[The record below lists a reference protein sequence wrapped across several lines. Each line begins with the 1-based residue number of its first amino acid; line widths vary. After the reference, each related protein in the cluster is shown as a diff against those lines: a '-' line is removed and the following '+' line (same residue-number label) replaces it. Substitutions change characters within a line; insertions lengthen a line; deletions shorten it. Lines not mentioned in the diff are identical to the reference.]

1 MKKSSIAM
9 LLMLTSTLF
18 ISCTKN
24 EEMLTEEEACIT
36 ENYTITL
43 DKYIKKIKKT
53 PTDWRGAIH
62 TSEFIYNEFNLLAN
76 HNSYRSDYDN
86 EHLFNYQCNNN
97 VSEMYGTTYTY
108 DAEDN
113 ITSVKTNTYSSY
125 DLVYNGQKIHV
136 KGRIY
141 HDPDQEIILE
151 LNSQNLVSKV
161 SRMDSY
167 STFEYDL
174 NGNLRTTKD
183 FDLSG
188 VLLNDYEITYD
199 QNPNPFYGQL
209 NSVYLAQFI
218 ELFYKSSSQG
228 LQFLIIDGYDTF
240 RFPYFKNNALNI
252 KEKTN
257 PSPYNLL
264 FEREFTYDAQNYPT
278 KIKFTYVG
286 LHISDYEIEYN

>member
-9 LLMLTSTLF
+9 LLMLMSTLF

-24 EEMLTEEEACIT
+24 EEMLTEEEACIR

-43 DKYIKKIKKT
+43 DKYIKKIKKN

-76 HNSYRSDYDN
+76 HNSYTFDYDN

>member
-9 LLMLTSTLF
+9 LLMLMSTLF

-24 EEMLTEEEACIT
+24 EEMLTEEEACIR

-43 DKYIKKIKKT
+43 DKYIKKIKKN